1 MDLSGNIIL
10 YVFEIQNILRTKD
23 RINDRLHCD
32 VTGLYIYEFPHDY
45 KSWPNHV

>member
-23 RINDRLHCD
+23 RINDRLHYD

-45 KSWPNHV
+45 NSWPSHV